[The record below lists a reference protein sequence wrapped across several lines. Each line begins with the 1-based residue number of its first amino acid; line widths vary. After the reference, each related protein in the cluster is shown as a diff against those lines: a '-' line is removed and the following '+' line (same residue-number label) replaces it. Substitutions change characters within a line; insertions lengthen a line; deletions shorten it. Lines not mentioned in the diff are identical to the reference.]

1 MHELHES
8 LDRGH
13 IELLVALHNTG
24 QLSRA
29 AEILALSPSAA
40 SHRLKE
46 AERRLGITLTMV
58 QGRSIRLTP
67 AAIHLA
73 EVGEMTRATMRAAE
87 ETARWMT
94 SAARPAIRIAL
105 DFYDTAPWFEELIGL
120 DDLPCD
126 VDFVRVGFDAA
137 RHAVNERRADLGIA
151 VVAAAAPA
159 GQVLVDD
166 ELVGLVRADHPAAER
181 GVLDPLDIR
190 DAIYITA
197 GDRPTHGFE
206 HHEFFE
212 PAGVHPYRLRKVE
225 SLAMIIRLM
234 RSFGGVTVQP
244 ALSLVAAPL
253 DGLTV
258 VPLRDTRIAV
268 RWEIERR
275 PDATEDELAMVAS
288 IQRLVADRG
297 SGPGQEI
304 GPDAAGRVGT

>member
-1 MHELHES
+1 MQELHQS
-8 LDRGH
+8 LDRRH

-29 AEILALSPSAA
+29 ADILALSPSAA

-46 AERRLGITLTMV
+46 AERRLGIVLTTV
-58 QGRSIRLTP
+58 QGRSVRLTP

-73 EVGEMTRATMRAAE
+73 EVGEMTRTAMRAAE

-94 SAARPAIRIAL
+94 SAARPAVRIAL

-126 VDFVRVGFDAA
+126 IDFVRVGFDAA
-137 RHAVNERRADLGIA
+137 RQAVDERRADLGIT
-151 VVAAAAPA
+151 VVGAASAA
-159 GQVLVDD
+159 GEVLVDD
-166 ELVGLVRADHPAAER
+166 ELVGLVRLDHPAAER
-181 GVLDPLDIR
+181 GALDPLDIR
-190 DAIYITA
+190 DAVYLTA

-234 RSFGGVTVQP
+234 RAFGGVTVQP
-244 ALSLVAAPL
+244 ALSLSTAPL
-253 DGLTV
+253 DGLAA

-268 RWEIERR
+268 RWEVARR
-275 PDATEDELAMVAS
+275 ADAADDELAMIDA
-288 IQRLVADRG
+288 IRRLLARRDR
-297 SGPGQEI
+297 
-304 GPDAAGRVGT
+304 